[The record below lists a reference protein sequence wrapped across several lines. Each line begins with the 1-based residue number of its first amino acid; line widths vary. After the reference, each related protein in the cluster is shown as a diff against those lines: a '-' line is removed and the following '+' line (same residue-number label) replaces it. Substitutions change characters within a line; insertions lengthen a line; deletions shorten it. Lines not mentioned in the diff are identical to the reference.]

1 VQAIFEPAERAPD
14 EPASPPEEITVGE
27 WADWPWTLLPL
38 IPAATHAAGDKPST
52 TVWHFQLD
60 HS

>member
-1 VQAIFEPAERAPD
+1 MPTLPAQPT
-14 EPASPPEEITVGE
+14 SPPEEITIGE

-38 IPAATHAAGDKPST
+38 IPAATRAAWDTPSS